1 MARARVI
8 RRTVVGTLL
17 AAVVTALLVPDAA
30 HATVQDAA
38 AAPGAST
45 PPAPTDPAV
54 AAAWSWIQGQRG
66 SGTLVSGASTITA
79 DRQYPADWTGPV
91 SGAFTPRGVSS
102 PVVHSAAITVDSPTK
117 VPGTYSGVVAGHI
130 GLTPAPGR
138 WIVQV
143 YRDTS
148 SGRVQ
153 EPLQTL
159 VAGDGSFTIDLGRVS
174 NPATGTWA
182 LGLLDATQSY
192 APTGTPWPSDTYANW
207 QVRAYVVTDTA
218 YLVAS
223 QPARAD
229 GTFTFPYS
237 EPGTKV
243 FQLVD
248 TTTGAV
254 LAEQAPDYGLVRSY
268 AGGARVYTYD
278 QAVTLLAALAVGS
291 DATELTSGLIA
302 LQRTDGGFV
311 ESADVRNPA
320 GGTPLVRTGIVA
332 VATYALLRRLQTLGT
347 SDPTRP
353 AVVGAAQHGLQWLL
367 ARRNATGLLTAG
379 SGDYRSDGTLDTG
392 ADPGWVSTE
401 HNLDAWQAFHLAS
414 SMLDGSYAADA
425 SALDTEIVGQ
435 LWNPAAGRF
444 REGLDAQGNPDNTD
458 PLDVS
463 SWGTLFLQ
471 DAGHSGLA
479 AAALAH
485 QQAFASSAA
494 GHNGYRAYYPQAAF
508 PAAPANVWVEGT
520 AGVVLA
526 RARSGDNQG
535 AAADLGALTTMQGAD
550 GSFPYAAVT
559 DTPTSMSTLPSTGAT
574 AWFVLASAGP
584 ASIW

>member
-1 MARARVI
+1 MAGAAL
-8 RRTVVGTLL
+8 RRTAVVTLL
-17 AAVVTALLVPDAA
+17 VAGMTALLVPDAA
-30 HATVQDAA
+30 HATVENAA
-38 AAPGAST
+38 AAPTAA
-45 PPAPTDPAV
+45 APESPSVT
-54 AAAWSWIQGQRG
+54 AAWSWIQSQRG
-66 SGTLVSGASTITA
+66 SGTVVSGASTITS
-79 DRQYPADWTGPV
+79 DRQYPADWTGAV
-91 SGAFTPRGVSS
+91 SGTFVPHGVSS
-102 PVVHSAAITVDSPTK
+102 PVVHSASVTVDSPSD
-117 VPGTYSGVVAGHI
+117 VPGSYAGVVAGHI
-130 GLTPAPGR
+130 ALTPAPGR

-148 SGRVQ
+148 TGRVQ

-159 VAGDGSFTIDLGRVS
+159 VADDGTFSLDLGRVS
-174 NPATGTWA
+174 NPPAGTWA

-229 GTFTFPYS
+229 GTFTFPS
-237 EPGTKV
+237 SQPGTKV

-248 TTTGAV
+248 TTTGTV

-268 AGGARVYTYD
+268 AGGTRVYTYD

-291 DATELTSGLIA
+291 DATDLTSGLIA
-302 LQRTDGGFV
+302 LQRSDGGFV

-320 GGTPLVRTGIVA
+320 AGTPLVRTGIVA
-332 VATYALLRRLQTLGT
+332 VATYALLRRLQTLPA
-347 SDPTRP
+347 SDPTRT
-353 AVVGAAQHGLQWLL
+353 AVATAAQHGLQWLL
-367 ARRNATGLLTAG
+367 AQRDATGLLTAG
-379 SGDYRSDGTLDTG
+379 TGDYRSDGTLDTG

-401 HNLDAWQAFHLAS
+401 HNLDAWQALHLAAGV
-414 SMLDGSYAADA
+414 LDASYATDA
-425 SALDTEIVGQ
+425 SALDTAIVAR

-444 REGLDAQGNPDNTD
+444 REGLDAQGNPDDTD

-471 DAGHSGLA
+471 DAGHTGLA

-485 QQAFASSAA
+485 QQAFASSVA
-494 GHNGYRAYYPQAAF
+494 GHDGYRAYYPQAAF

-526 RARSGDNQG
+526 RERSGDSQG
-535 AAADLGALTTMQGAD
+535 AAADLGALATMQSTD
-550 GSFPYAAVT
+550 GSFPYAAVA
-559 DTPTSMSTLPSTGAT
+559 DTATSMSTLPSTGAT

-584 ASIW
+584 SSIW